1 MEKLLISLRAL
12 SQKWHTHEET
22 IEQQSK
28 LQVYCVSQE
37 HTGSRGR
44 PHFKITQHQLH
55 YLHSLMFSW
64 SSIASLLG
72 VSRMTVYRRHL
83 DYGMVVKS
91 SRLLSNEQLQTVLR
105 EL

>member
-28 LQVYCVSQE
+28 LIVYRVSQE

-44 PHFKITQHQLH
+44 LRFKITPHQLH
-55 YLHSLMFSW
+55 YLRLLMFLW

-72 VSRMTVYRRHL
+72 VSRMTVYHRCL
-83 DYGMVVKS
+83 DYGMVVEPF
-91 SRLLSNEQLQTVLR
+91 RLLSNEQLQTVLR